1 MLGWL
6 FGTPGMISSGA
17 GGGGGSGDMLSTNN
31 LSDVANVA
39 TARANLGL
47 TIGTH
52 VQAYDADLTTWA
64 GITPGANV
72 ATFLATPSSANLAA
86 VITDET
92 GTGAL
97 VFGTS
102 PTFTTNI
109 TTPKIIGG
117 TSAGAGIE
125 FVPTTGSASGNSF
138 SWFIGTNGA
147 TRAMTL
153 FGDGNVTIGT
163 SATSTA
169 QLHTYK
175 DNTDTSPCMTIEQDG
190 AGDAQLQF
198 LLTGT
203 RAWVMGIDNS
213 VSDVFRIVPAN
224 DGFAT
229 TTGIQIQTDGA
240 VSIPA
245 GGLNVGSVTLW
256 GAGGAFRSGTTAA
269 NNIAIAAYDVDGAA
283 YKNFITLTSNNT
295 PSCVISQ
302 PSGGTLTI
310 TAVDANTAIVDDS
323 DATKA
328 WAVQCSGITTATTRT
343 STIPDSS
350 GVLTHR
356 RAGVFDADLSA
367 TATIDWDGTDP
378 TGGTLRYS
386 WQQIGGWCF
395 FSMRGDYTGA
405 GTTNTTLTITR
416 PSDMPTP
423 ADFTGT
429 AASEPVHAC
438 AGQGY
443 TSITG
448 NGSAAKAVIQ
458 KNAGNTDFEFCLKG
472 MTSGSMVGFVIA
484 GSYPVASASR
494 L

>member
-1 MLGWL
+1 MGIVSNIV
-6 FGTPGMISSGA
+6 PGA
-17 GGGGGSGDMLSTNN
+17 VGGSGDLLSTNN
-31 LSDVANVA
+31 LSDVANAA
-39 TARANLGL
+39 TARTNLGL
-47 TIGTH
+47 AIGTN

-64 GITPGANV
+64 GVTPAAGI
-72 ATFLATPSSANLAA
+72 ATFLTTPTSANLLAT
-86 VITDET
+86 VTDET

-109 TTPKIIGG
+109 TTPLVIGG
-117 TSAGAGIE
+117 TGTTSTLTLQPTSGVG
-125 FVPTTGSASGNSF
+125 TTGADIIIKNGN
-138 SWFIGTNGA
+138 NGA
-147 TRAMTL
+147 TE
-153 FGDGNVTIGT
+153 FGRFTNSGELIIGAPAT
-163 SATSTA
+163 SAGGRVHVYS
-169 QLHTYK
+169 
-175 DNTDTSPCMTIEQDG
+175 DNTTTTTPNMTIEQDG
-190 AGDAQLQF
+190 TGDAQLQF
-198 LLTGT
+198 LLTAT
-203 RAWVMGIDNS
+203 KAYVMGIDNS
-213 VSDVFRIVPAN
+213 DSDRFKITTAN

-229 TTGIQIQTDGA
+229 AQGIYIASNGA
-240 VSIPA
+240 VSIPS
-245 GGLNVGSVTLW
+245 GGMDVGSVTLYNN
-256 GAGGAFRSGTTAA
+256 GGLRGSASAGNTLL
-269 NNIAIAAYDVDGAA
+269 IQAYDVDGAA
-283 YKNFITLTSNNT
+283 YKTFITLTSNNT
-295 PSCVISQ
+295 PSCAISQ

-310 TAVDANTAIVDDS
+310 TAVDANTTIVDDS
-323 DATKA
+323 DATKV

-350 GVLTHR
+350 GILTHR
-356 RAGVFDADLSA
+356 SAGVFDADLSA

-405 GTTNTTLTITR
+405 GTTNTQVTITR

-429 AASEPVHAC
+429 AASEHVYA
-438 AGQGY
+438 ASGQGY

-448 NGSAAKAVIQ
+448 NGSAAKASIR
-458 KNAGNTDFEFCLKG
+458 KNSGNTDFEFALVG
-472 MTSGSMVGFVIA
+472 MTSGSFVGFVIS